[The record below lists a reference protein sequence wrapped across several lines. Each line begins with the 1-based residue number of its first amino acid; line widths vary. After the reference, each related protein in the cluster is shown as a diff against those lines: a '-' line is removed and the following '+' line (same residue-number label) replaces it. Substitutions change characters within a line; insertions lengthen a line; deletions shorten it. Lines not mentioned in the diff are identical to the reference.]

1 MDFSNPGIVVA
12 LIGGIVAVIGTLAGL
27 VGAMTKTGADRRTAQ
42 EIRLDAR
49 MDAALAAQDRRIAE
63 QDARIAEQDKTI
75 ESLKQVLDR
84 KLATFGRIIRQIR
97 DQWTGD
103 PHGPNIDPAD
113 IAELE
118 DTEVLPREWIRR
130 ERKTL

>member
-1 MDFSNPGIVVA
+1 MDFSNPTIVVA
-12 LIGGIVAVIGTLAGL
+12 LVAGVVTVMGALLGL
-27 VGAMTKTGADRRTAQ
+27 VGVLSKTSADRRTAQ

-63 QDARIAEQDKTI
+63 QDKTI
-75 ESLKQVLDR
+75 EDLRELLKQKMGAV
-84 KLATFGRIIRQIR
+84 GRIFRQIR

-113 IAELE
+113 IAEIE
-118 DTEVLPREWIRR
+118 DVLPPEWIRR
-130 ERKTL
+130 GRRML